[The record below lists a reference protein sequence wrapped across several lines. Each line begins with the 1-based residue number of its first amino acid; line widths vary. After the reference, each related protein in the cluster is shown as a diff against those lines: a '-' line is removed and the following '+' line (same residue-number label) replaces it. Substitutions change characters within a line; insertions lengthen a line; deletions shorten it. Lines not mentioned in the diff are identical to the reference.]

1 METKQK
7 TRLPEFQGKP
17 LIKILEYIPQADFLR
32 GNFGKAVLEECRARV
47 KEDYHDHDNLKVLRY
62 NEEQNVVT
70 GSNSFATSLV
80 NKIIAEQGHTATQAE
95 LERIIALNRPD
106 LNLRGHYEDTGL
118 VLRSNEEHNS
128 YLANDLIAQLG
139 NIELPVLIP
148 LKNLELRNDDNSPY
162 GLAFNII
169 GETIYAPILNHDS
182 ENFSSVDIDEEIGIP
197 KKLRQGNRFFY
208 TRKKG
213 LSRLY
218 LGGDL
223 DADAGDEDLA
233 GSGGD
238 GRVVVVSGE
247 AAKKNFVDLFKKIET
262 SYQAQLEEIEKRKE
276 KALKEALEI
285 MQGKK

>member
-47 KEDYHDHDNLKVLRY
+47 KEDYHDHDNLK
-62 NEEQNVVT
+62 
-70 GSNSFATSLV
+70 
-80 NKIIAEQGHTATQAE
+80 
-95 LERIIALNRPD
+95 
-106 LNLRGHYEDTGL
+106 

-182 ENFSSVDIDEEIGIP
+182 ENFSTVDIDEEIGIP

-218 LGGDL
+218 LDGVLNALTYG
-223 DADAGDEDLA
+223 EDLA
-233 GSGGD
+233 GSND
-238 GRVVVVSGE
+238 NGRVVVVSGE